1 MRSSWLLQSN
11 ALEKSVRTA
20 AKIFSLACLI
30 FFNHIKKTVLRI
42 VLFPKSTWLIR
53 ENSFKIVIH
62 LIVEEPSISS

>member
-20 AKIFSLACLI
+20 AKIFSLVCLI
-30 FFNHIKKTVLRI
+30 FFNQIKKTVLRV

-62 LIVEEPSISS
+62 LIVEEPSINS